1 LPAGLSRHARADD
14 EPLVPRRTYVGNPD
28 YESVRISHDGRNL
41 AYLAPVDGVMNLW
54 LAPVSAPQSGRPL
67 TRVTDRNLDGYFTWA
82 YTNEHIVFFREDKGD
97 ENWRAASVDIDSGA
111 ILPLTPEHGVKSFV
125 QATESKFPD
134 ELLLRHNA
142 RDKRM
147 FDLFRVNVV
156 TGKSEL
162 VYENHEYPQ
171 LLTDADFRLRLGFRF
186 APDGTCEVFERQED
200 GAWKPFTTVAI
211 GDLNGT
217 DYLEFSA
224 DGKTLYLRD
233 SRGRDKSALFAY
245 DMATGKTTL
254 LAEDEEAD
262 IVWVSF
268 FGHRPLAAAAE
279 TGRERWHPI
288 DPETADDLKLLAAHS
303 PGDIQFISR
312 SSYDR
317 QATVFFHRDNSSAEF
332 ALLDREARTVERL
345 YLARAALD
353 TAHLQEMKP
362 VTITARDG
370 LKMIGYLTVPTGAAE
385 KLPMVLLIHG
395 GPYGRDAWGYEPY
408 HQWLANRGYAVLS
421 VNYRG
426 STGFGKAFVTA
437 ADHEWGGK
445 MHDDLIDAVDWAI
458 AQGIADPARVGFMG
472 GSYGGYSALVAAT
485 KTPERFACIV
495 DLFGPSNLITLM
507 KTIPPYWGPEFSV
520 WKMRVGNPDTEEGQA
535 LLAERSPINHL
546 DRATKPILIAQGMR
560 DVRVVPAE
568 SAQMVAALKAKGVPV
583 TYITFADEG
592 HGFVRPENRL
602 ACDAVI
608 EAFLAAHLGGRHQ
621 PVGSDFSGSTI
632 KIETGAEL
640 IPGLG

>member
-1 LPAGLSRHARADD
+1 
-14 EPLVPRRTYVGNPD
+14 
-28 YESVRISHDGRNL
+28 
-41 AYLAPVDGVMNLW
+41 MNLW
-54 LAPVSAPQSGRPL
+54 LAPVAAPQSGRPL
-67 TRVTDRNLDGYFTWA
+67 TRVTDRNLAGYFVWA
-82 YTNEHIVFFREDKGD
+82 YTNKHIVFFREYEGD
-97 ENWRAASVDIDSGA
+97 ENWRAASIDIDSGA
-111 ILPLTPEHGVKSFV
+111 TVPLSPERGVRSFV
-125 QATESKFPD
+125 QGVESKFPD
-134 ELLLRHNA
+134 EMLLRHNA

-254 LAEDEEAD
+254 LAEDDEAD
-262 IVWVSF
+262 IVWVNF
-268 FGHRPLAAAAE
+268 FGRRPLAAAASR
-279 TGRERWHPI
+279 GPRAQHPI

-395 GPYGRDAWGYEPY
+395 GPYGRDAWGYNPY
-408 HQWLANRGYAVLS
+408 HQWLADRGYAVLS

-445 MHDDLIDAVDWAI
+445 MHDDLIDAVDWAV

-472 GSYGGYSALVAAT
+472 GSYGGYSALMAAT

-495 DLFGPSNLITLM
+495 DLFRDLEPDHLDEDDPALWGPSFSDVENARRQ
-507 KTIPPYWGPEFSV
+507 PHYRGGPRASL
-520 WKMRVGNPDTEEGQA
+520 DD
-535 LLAERSPINHL
+535 RSPLNHI
-546 DRATKPILIAQGMR
+546 DRATKPILIAQGMQ

-568 SAQMVAALKAKGVPV
+568 SQQMVSALKAKGVPV
-583 TYITFADEG
+583 TYVTFADEG

-602 ACDAVI
+602 ACDAVVQGVSGKASRWHALSPSATI
-608 EAFLAAHLGGRHQ
+608 SQARRSRSKPLRRTRCRRAAS
-621 PVGSDFSGSTI
+621 PVFG
-632 KIETGAEL
+632 
-640 IPGLG
+640 